1 MGHIES
7 GTTNTLYFIGD
18 LNGDQELDMYREGP
32 NIFNVWTVGLENCEK
47 IWYVETP
54 NEY

>member
-1 MGHIES
+1 MG
-7 GTTNTLYFIGD
+7 LKMAAAA
-18 LNGDQELDMYREGP
+18 NGENVSP
-32 NIFNVWTVGLENCEK
+32 SIFKACKVGLENCEK

>member
-32 NIFNVWTVGLENCEK
+32 NIFKVWTVGLENCEK